1 MDAGGRQRVDDGQAE
16 GVDPNSSTLISRLE
30 SEVAFLREQVHRQ
43 QEIIA
48 QQALTMRQLT
58 AAPSQESPEDAETV
72 EGVVEPMSYG
82 VEVPESTQ
90 EATEAAEAS
99 DEQQGRGR
107 PHPDALG
114 AQGPQRRPW
123 WRTMLGR

>member
-48 QQALTMRQLT
+48 QQALTDTRGSSPQL
-58 AAPSQESPEDAETV
+58 S
-72 EGVVEPMSYG
+72 
-82 VEVPESTQ
+82 
-90 EATEAAEAS
+90 
-99 DEQQGRGR
+99 
-107 PHPDALG
+107 
-114 AQGPQRRPW
+114 
-123 WRTMLGR
+123 